1 MPSKQATVTGL
12 TILCLL
18 SGLFLGAC
26 AIPRIVQVEPE
37 PEPEPVMQT
46 RGSGE
51 LEGITHFN
59 NLSTT
64 DLTVTDDAAIVDLTI
79 TGDTSL
85 VDLTVTGAPVLDDT
99 AVNLAADTTITP
111 TAGFYHVSATK
122 AVTITLAACSAN
134 GQLLFLFGDDNQTV
148 TIADSH
154 IRTTTGSALTLGQY
168 DLALFACVDTE
179 WVELAL
185 AADS

>member
-1 MPSKQATVTGL
+1 MPSKQTTVTSL

-37 PEPEPVMQT
+37 PAMQT
-46 RGSGE
+46 RGSANI
-51 LEGITHFN
+51 EGITHFN
-59 NLSTT
+59 NLST
-64 DLTVTDDAAIVDLTI
+64 
-79 TGDTSL
+79 G
-85 VDLTVTGAPVLDDT
+85 DLTVTGDTALAGLAITGPAVLDDT
-99 AVNLAADTTITP
+99 VVTLSADTTLTP
-111 TAGFYHVSATK
+111 TASFYHVSATK

-168 DLALFACVDTE
+168 DLILFACADTE
-179 WVELAL
+179 WIELAL

>member
-37 PEPEPVMQT
+37 PEPIMQT
-46 RGSGE
+46 RGSGD

-64 DLTVTDDAAIVDLTI
+64 DLTVADDAAIVDLTI
-79 TGDTSL
+79 TGATSL

-168 DLALFACVDTE
+168 DLVLFACADTE